1 MQVLAFVSQK
11 GGAGKSTLA
20 ASIAALAASQGISTA
35 VIDLDPQ
42 ASISAWHGVRAADDI
57 ELVQCHPP
65 QLAVTV
71 EKLKKAKYQLVI
83 IDTAPHNSSAAANAI
98 EVADFTVI
106 PVRPSA
112 FDLAAAQET
121 FSLLG
126 HKKAKGGAVLNAS
139 PPGKSANEQA
149 DDFINSMGV
158 SVLGRVGQRVA
169 FQHAVS
175 AGMGPTEYDSNSQ
188 AASEVVE
195 LWNSIQGEL

>member
-1 MQVLAFVSQK
+1 V
-11 GGAGKSTLA
+11 
-20 ASIAALAASQGISTA
+20 STA

-42 ASISAWHGVRAADDI
+42 ASISAWHTVRDSEDI

-65 QLAVTV
+65 QLAATV
-71 EKLKKAKYQLVI
+71 AKLKKAKYQLVI

-98 EVADFTVI
+98 QTADFTVI

-126 HKKAKGGAVLNAS
+126 HKKAKGGAVLNAT
-139 PPGKSANEQA
+139 PPGRRAEEEA
-149 DDFINSMGV
+149 VDFIKSMKV
-158 SVLGRVGQRVA
+158 SVLGRVGHRVA

-175 AGMGPTEYDSNSQ
+175 AGMGPTEYDANSQ
-188 AASEVVE
+188 AAEEVIE
-195 LWNSIQGEL
+195 LWNAIQRAL